1 MGGDAAPFSRAWSG
15 PDHEQAADRG
25 PGRGAPAGF
34 ARTFTSSWARPDIAY
49 LPVTDLEPLPYAL
62 VWRREAESEPIR
74 ALAGII
80 RDLGPLPALDVVR
93 HPRVGS
99 DAKRAGCCLAVRQ
112 FALSPTGR

>member
-1 MGGDAAPFSRAWSG
+1 MDGLVVLSPPTSPATG
-15 PDHEQAADRG
+15 H
-25 PGRGAPAGF
+25 GR
-34 ARTFTSSWARPDIAY
+34 TSPTC
-49 LPVTDLEPLPYAL
+49 LPVTDLGPLPYAL

-99 DAKRAGCCLAVRQ
+99 DAKRAGCCLAVRH
-112 FALSPTGR
+112 FALSLMGR